1 VTAEIEELP
10 PMVIKEAKIGEAIA
24 LIAQRVT
31 PLESLPEIEEEE
43 EEERIAPVMSSFFDV
58 DEDETEEKDTIGTT
72 LAPKGTALPTADV
85 TGPSSPRFE
94 QITAAV
100 TPSAIMAAEEKV
112 SSKLDL
118 AEDKGKGLAK
128 FEEAKKAV
136 EDDTP
141 LSEGPFDQDLGGQR
155 YRVHH
160 AAVKVMG
167 AKQLAKAIGFVEQLG
182 YPSRSIIFGAS

>member
-1 VTAEIEELP
+1 
-10 PMVIKEAKIGEAIA
+10 MN
-24 LIAQRVT
+24 
-31 PLESLPEIEEEE
+31 S
-43 EEERIAPVMSSFFDV
+43 
-58 DEDETEEKDTIGTT
+58 
-72 LAPKGTALPTADV
+72 
-85 TGPSSPRFE
+85 
-94 QITAAV
+94 
-100 TPSAIMAAEEKV
+100 
-112 SSKLDL
+112 
-118 AEDKGKGLAK
+118 EDKGKGPTK